1 LVSAFIRED
10 PLSKIRYFLFV
21 VIALAAGIA
30 GGMVSQRFLQ
40 PSPREDGEL
49 KNIIVAH
56 EFHLVDEEGRDRWV
70 LNLSKDGE
78 PTVTFVNQNGWAP
91 MAIGIN
97 KEGLPFFNM
106 VLEPNRKGGP
116 SLIMMDSQMKS
127 RALLGLSEEGEPH
140 LSLLDETGQKRLALG
155 SAEFTNPLTGLP
167 EKRPCSS
174 IVLFDEDGK
183 VLWSAPEVKLFPV
196 TLSSVRGETQP

>member
-1 LVSAFIRED
+1 MNKRDYLLV
-10 PLSKIRYFLFV
+10 V

-30 GGMVSQRFLQ
+30 GGMVTHRFLV
-40 PSPREDGEL
+40 PSAREDKEL
-49 KNIIVAH
+49 KNIVVAH

-70 LNLSKDGE
+70 LNLSKHGE

-106 VLEPNRKGGP
+106 VLEPHSKGGP
-116 SLIMMDSQMKS
+116 SLILMDSQMKR
-127 RALLGLSEEGEPH
+127 RALLGLNKEGEPH

-155 SAEFTNPLTGLP
+155 SAEFTNPLTGLL
-167 EKRPCSS
+167 EKRACSS

-183 VLWSAPEVKLFPV
+183 VLWSAPDVKLFPV
-196 TLSSVRGETQP
+196 TLSSAGGGTQP